1 MHYVIPAAG
10 EGKRFAE
17 KGFLDPKPLIKL
29 HGIPLIVWVIANFT
43 FEKGDSLLIV
53 GRSNHEMDSVVKE
66 YCHNL
71 ELEINFLF
79 LDKLTDGAARTVDL
93 AAEQL
98 AQNKPMIVANSDQY
112 ISTSIDSFLHN
123 SQCEL
128 FDGTVMTMSA
138 NSNKWSYVLTNDSDE
153 IIRIEE
159 KKEISTDATVG
170 IYGWK
175 RVSDFRRS
183 FLESVQNKQTVNG
196 EYYLAPTY
204 NYLIKDGMRIKKVD
218 VGSINEVVHGL
229 GTPEDFYAFQ
239 NNPIS
244 HVEAKKIKI
253 ALNIN

>member
-1 MHYVIPAAG
+1 
-10 EGKRFAE
+10 
-17 KGFLDPKPLIKL
+17 
-29 HGIPLIVWVIANFT
+29 
-43 FEKGDSLLIV
+43 
-53 GRSNHEMDSVVKE
+53 
-66 YCHNL
+66 
-71 ELEINFLF
+71 
-79 LDKLTDGAARTVDL
+79 VDL
-93 AAEQL
+93 AAEKLLQD
-98 AQNKPMIVANSDQY
+98 KPMIVANSDQY
-112 ISTSIDSFLHN
+112 ISTSINPYLQITKS
-123 SQCEL
+123 EL
-128 FDGTVMTMSA
+128 FDGTIMTMSA
-138 NSNKWSYVLTNDSDE
+138 NSNKWSYVITNDRDE

>member
-1 MHYVIPAAG
+1 MQYVIPAAG

-53 GRSNHEMDSVVKE
+53 GRSNHKIDSVVEE

-71 ELEINFLF
+71 DLEIDFLF

-98 AQNKPMIVANSDQY
+98 VQSKPMIVANSDQY
-112 ISTSIDSFLHN
+112 ISTSIDSFLQN
-123 SQCEL
+123 SKSEL
-128 FDGTVMTMSA
+128 FDGTVMTMRA
-138 NSNKWSYVLTNDSDE
+138 NSNKWSYVLTNDRDE

-159 KKEISTDATVG
+159 KKEISNDATVG

-183 FLESVQNKQTVNG
+183 FSDSVKNFQTVNG

-204 NYLIKDGMRIKKVD
+204 NYLIQENMRIKKID
-218 VGSINEVVHGL
+218 VGPINEVVHGL
-229 GTPEDFYAFQ
+229 GTPEDFHAFE

-244 HVEAKKIKI
+244 SQEAYKIKK
-253 ALNIN
+253 ALQIN

>member
-1 MHYVIPAAG
+1 
-10 EGKRFAE
+10 
-17 KGFLDPKPLIKL
+17 
-29 HGIPLIVWVIANFT
+29 
-43 FEKGDSLLIV
+43 
-53 GRSNHEMDSVVKE
+53 MDSVVKE
-66 YCHNL
+66 YCHDL
-71 ELEINFLF
+71 DLEINFLF

-93 AAEQL
+93 AAKQL

-123 SQCEL
+123 SQSEL

-138 NSNKWSYVLTNDSDE
+138 NSNKWSYVLTNDRDE

-159 KKEISTDATVG
+159 KKEISTNATVG

-229 GTPEDFYAFQ
+229 GTPEDFHAFQ

-244 HVEAKKIKI
+244 SQEAYRIKTALKIH
-253 ALNIN
+253 

>member
-1 MHYVIPAAG
+1 
-10 EGKRFAE
+10 
-17 KGFLDPKPLIKL
+17 
-29 HGIPLIVWVIANFT
+29 
-43 FEKGDSLLIV
+43 
-53 GRSNHEMDSVVKE
+53 
-66 YCHNL
+66 
-71 ELEINFLF
+71 LF

-123 SQCEL
+123 SQSKL

-138 NSNKWSYVLTNDSDE
+138 NSNKWSYVLTNDRDE

-159 KKEISTDATVG
+159 KKEISTKATVG

-229 GTPEDFYAFQ
+229 GTPEDFHAFQ

-244 HVEAKKIKI
+244 SREAYRIKTALKIH
-253 ALNIN
+253 

>member
-1 MHYVIPAAG
+1 MQYVIPAAG

-43 FEKGDSLLIV
+43 FEKDDSLLIV
-53 GRSNHEMDSVVKE
+53 SRSNHNISKVVKDF
-66 YCHNL
+66 CHNL
-71 ELEINFLF
+71 DLEINFLL
-79 LDKLTDGAARTVDL
+79 LDNLTDGAARTVDL

-98 AQNKPMIVANSDQY
+98 LQDKPMIVANSDQY
-112 ISTSIDSFLHN
+112 ISTSISPYLQI
-123 SQCEL
+123 SKSGL
-128 FDGTVMTMSA
+128 FDGTIMTMSA
-138 NSNKWSYVLTNDSDE
+138 NSNKWSYVLTNDRDE

-183 FLESVQNKQTVNG
+183 FLESVKNIQTVNG

-204 NYLIKDGMRIKKVD
+204 NYLIKKEMIIKKVNI
-218 VGSINEVVHGL
+218 GPINEVVHGL
-229 GTPEDFYAFQ
+229 GTPEDFHAFQ

-244 HVEAKKIKI
+244 HIEAAKIRI
-253 ALNIN
+253 GLSIN

>member
-1 MHYVIPAAG
+1 MQYVIPAAG

-66 YCHNL
+66 YCHDL
-71 ELEINFLF
+71 DLEINFLF

-123 SQCEL
+123 SQSKL

-138 NSNKWSYVLTNDSDE
+138 NSNKWSYVLTNDRDE

-159 KKEISTDATVG
+159 KKEISTNATVG

-229 GTPEDFYAFQ
+229 GTPEDFHAFQ

-244 HVEAKKIKI
+244 SREAYRIKTALKIH
-253 ALNIN
+253 